1 MIQHWL
7 KGFLTLG
14 ELSIMDKIS
23 HLYVEYDDIVKE
35 IGRKK
40 VRERFNDLY
49 VEYDE
54 FIKQQAEC
62 DILRINDYT
71 LMHSVLDYFTDVSR
85 LKHFHS
91 IGYTNLYKT
100 KAYEISW
107 LLRRKPIQII
117 SDNDCDSVVYIN
129 EKFVLSHIM
138 SYFVSLVGKDFY
150 SDLSEEGVRAFDGY
164 IDSLYYHLKYRNCSS
179 QTLEI
184 ILLSFGAGI
193 VATGNKLNDMFDNE

>member
-14 ELSIMDKIS
+14 ELGIMDKIS

-62 DILRINDYT
+62 DILRIND
-71 LMHSVLDYFTDVSR
+71 
-85 LKHFHS
+85 
-91 IGYTNLYKT
+91 
-100 KAYEISW
+100 
-107 LLRRKPIQII
+107 
-117 SDNDCDSVVYIN
+117 
-129 EKFVLSHIM
+129 
-138 SYFVSLVGKDFY
+138 
-150 SDLSEEGVRAFDGY
+150 
-164 IDSLYYHLKYRNCSS
+164 
-179 QTLEI
+179 
-184 ILLSFGAGI
+184 
-193 VATGNKLNDMFDNE
+193 